1 MPSISV
7 VIPVLNDAA
16 VLERLLTD
24 LGSSHLEVVVVD
36 GGSQDNSVA
45 VAGRF
50 GYRVFD
56 TPPNRGLQLNTGV
69 RHSAGA
75 WLWLL
80 HADSTVSPAIVAAV
94 AEIANGPAGWGRFD
108 VEFAAA
114 SAMLKVIAQG
124 MNHRSWLTGI
134 CTGDQGM
141 FVHRSLLEA
150 IGGVPEQPLMEDVE
164 LSKRL
169 RRIGKPVRR
178 RELLTTSTRRWQ
190 RHGVIRTMARM
201 WWLRLRYFFGADP
214 EVLVRDYYD

>member
-36 GGSQDNSVA
+36 GGSQDNSAA

-50 GYRVFD
+50 GYRVFN

-69 RHSAGA
+69 RHSTGA

-108 VEFAAA
+108 VEFAA
-114 SAMLKVIAQG
+114 LIY
-124 MNHRSWLTGI
+124 H
-134 CTGDQGM
+134 
-141 FVHRSLLEA
+141 E
-150 IGGVPEQPLMEDVE
+150 
-164 LSKRL
+164 
-169 RRIGKPVRR
+169 VR
-178 RELLTTSTRRWQ
+178 
-190 RHGVIRTMARM
+190 G
-201 WWLRLRYFFGADP
+201 F
-214 EVLVRDYYD
+214 VLVAEGVSADDDGLGPLRHETRDVLAEDGLAENCAI